1 MAAADHNPVHHWIK
15 KTWNLVWCLQFLR
28 WYSTA
33 ALKLK
38 ASISAVSCN
47 VRVLPTLLI
56 SIPSVVMPTLSSGCS
71 RIPRSIMSARI
82 LKFKIVTSILTHNT
96 TLIPA
101 CIFTLVLF
109 HQFPVFIPKQ
119 IIGVY
124 EELKSKWRHKAL
136 LSMMDSKPSITIT
149 NDSSPVQPQS
159 YKR

>member
-1 MAAADHNPVHHWIK
+1 
-15 KTWNLVWCLQFLR
+15 
-28 WYSTA
+28 
-33 ALKLK
+33 
-38 ASISAVSCN
+38 
-47 VRVLPTLLI
+47 
-56 SIPSVVMPTLSSGCS
+56 
-71 RIPRSIMSARI
+71 MSARI

>member
-1 MAAADHNPVHHWIK
+1 M
-15 KTWNLVWCLQFLR
+15 
-28 WYSTA
+28 A

-82 LKFKIVTSILTHNT
+82 LKFQIVTYILTHNT

-101 CIFTLVLF
+101 DIFTLVLF

-119 IIGVY
+119 IIGVQ
-124 EELKSKWRHKAL
+124 EELKK
-136 LSMMDSKPSITIT
+136 
-149 NDSSPVQPQS
+149 
-159 YKR
+159 